1 MTTAE
6 RTKLKKELRQALSEA
21 LRQLRERLPHKPTQE
36 ILAGTVGMDR
46 SYWGDLERGERSLT
60 LFNLWRMATALGVSP
75 SRLVLAVDRNYRRIS
90 GLSNTAP
97 RGSPTEEA
105 IKHLRAFMDESPE
118 MKWLSDTRQRSIYC
132 NRPLRD
138 FVGVEHVEGSDWQGM
153 FHPDDLAKYLAKSK
167 VAYAR
172 REPYLSRYRMRC
184 GEGKYRLLVQHA
196 VPQFTPKGIFI
207 GFLGTIIEEP
217 DNCCPTSAIRLE
229 PR

>member
-1 MTTAE
+1 MTSSE
-6 RTKLKKELRQALSEA
+6 RTKLKRELRQALSEA

-75 SRLVLAVDRNYRRIS
+75 SRMVLAIDRNYRRIS
-90 GLSNTAP
+90 GSGEGAP
-97 RGSPTEEA
+97 PQTPLNGT
-105 IKHLRAFMDESPE
+105 IKRLRDFMDESPE
-118 MKWLSDTRQRSIYC
+118 MKWLSDTRARTLYC
-132 NRPLRD
+132 NRPLRRL
-138 FVGVEHVEGSDWQGM
+138 VGVEHVEGLGWQGL

-167 VAYAR
+167 PAFAR

-184 GEGKYRLLVQHA
+184 AEGKYRLLVQHA

-207 GFLGTIIEEP
+207 GYLGTIIEDP
-217 DNCCPTSAIRLE
+217 NGNSS
-229 PR
+229 